1 MTELQTHWFPS
12 QKQDVLP
19 AMLVPG
25 SHSPWQHQA
34 GKKMQDDFYWFLIFT
49 PTISAHGQLKLCVWL
64 CCDLN
69 YSLCWVHCRLIR
81 GCEPWSCF
89 HKQLR
94 LFFFSPFGVITRKNV
109 NATRRKHC
117 TGCTFTAHSLPCSH
131 TSEGCWSPA
140 SPRRQ
145 GTCAPCSGRQQCRG
159 AAEDGRIP
167 GKPA

>member
-49 PTISAHGQLKLCVWL
+49 PTISAYGQLKLCVWL

-81 GCEPWSCF
+81 GREPWSCF

-94 LFFFSPFGVITRKNV
+94 LFFFPLWCYYTEKCKYNQEEALHRVHIHSTLPALFSHLGGLLEPCLSPQAGHLRSLLRAPAVP
-109 NATRRKHC
+109 
-117 TGCTFTAHSLPCSH
+117 GCS
-131 TSEGCWSPA
+131 
-140 SPRRQ
+140 
-145 GTCAPCSGRQQCRG
+145 
-159 AAEDGRIP
+159 
-167 GKPA
+167 